1 MLDRKNLRSLVHQP
15 VVIVGRGVL
24 RSPGYSAE
32 NEIYADFNADEFDLR
47 EVSTREQIVRDVRQL
62 WRPWS
67 AYQFATDHDRAAM
80 LAAIIGASLWLSG
93 RPTSLR
99 NGTPTEA
106 RSCRSSSRRGRDAA
120 ATSTSSIPSRRRPRT
135 LWAT

>member
-15 VVIVGRGVL
+15 VVVVGRGVL

-47 EVSTREQIVRDVRQL
+47 EVSTREQIVQDVRQL

-67 AYQFATDHDRAAM
+67 AY
-80 LAAIIGASLWLSG
+80 
-93 RPTSLR
+93 
-99 NGTPTEA
+99 
-106 RSCRSSSRRGRDAA
+106 
-120 ATSTSSIPSRRRPRT
+120 
-135 LWAT
+135 